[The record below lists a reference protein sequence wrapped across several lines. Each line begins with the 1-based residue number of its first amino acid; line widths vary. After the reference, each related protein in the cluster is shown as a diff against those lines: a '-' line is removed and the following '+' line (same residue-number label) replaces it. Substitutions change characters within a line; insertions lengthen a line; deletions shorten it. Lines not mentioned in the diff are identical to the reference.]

1 MNTKYTLQACE
12 TDQEI
17 AQAIRLRYIA
27 YRNAAAIPEHADA
40 VFRDKYDLLPNASS
54 CIVYEDT
61 APVAS
66 VRACIYSRELNFL
79 QLPAFEA
86 YRQEI
91 EKELDLD
98 KVIVESNRF
107 VIHPDN
113 VDSKYLFKVPFR
125 FIILNVL
132 KFKSDYIL
140 AAVRPKHVPLYRR
153 FLGMEP
159 ISAPR
164 KYPGIN
170 VDMIMMAGVCS
181 ELLPMVMQKEELY
194 RFTDEEVD
202 TYAFSASLPLLEVSY
217 S

>member
-1 MNTKYTLQACE
+1 MNKPYSLHTCDNTRKMAE
-12 TDQEI
+12 
-17 AQAIRLRYIA
+17 AIQLRYLA
-27 YRNAAAIPEHADA
+27 YRNAGAINENPEAA
-40 VFRDKYDLLPNASS
+40 FRDQYDLLPNTSC
-54 CIVYEDT
+54 CIVYKGH

-66 VRACIYSRELNFL
+66 VRACIYSKELDFL

-86 YRQEI
+86 YGPEI
-91 EKELDLD
+91 GKELDLD

-140 AAVRPKHVPLYRR
+140 TAVRPKHVPLYRR
-153 FLGMEP
+153 FLGLEP
-159 ISAPR
+159 ISVPR

-170 VDMIMMAGVCS
+170 VEMIMMAGECHK
-181 ELLPMVMQKEELY
+181 LLPMVMQKEELY
-194 RFTDEEVD
+194 RFTEAEVGN
-202 TYAFSASLPLLEVSY
+202 YLFAASPDLLAASC

>member
-1 MNTKYTLQACE
+1 MNTSYSLHACTNTRKMSE
-12 TDQEI
+12 
-17 AQAIRLRYIA
+17 AIQLRYLA
-27 YRNAAAIPEHADA
+27 YRNAGAINENPEAA
-40 VFRDKYDLLPNASS
+40 FRDKYDLLPNTSC
-54 CIVYEDT
+54 CIVYEGH

-66 VRACIYSRELNFL
+66 VRACIYSKELDFL

-86 YRQEI
+86 YRSEI

-132 KFKSDYIL
+132 KFKSDYVL
-140 AAVRPKHVPLYRR
+140 TAVRPKHVSLYRR
-153 FLGMEP
+153 FFGMEP
-159 ISAPR
+159 ISDAR

-170 VDMIMMAGVCS
+170 VDMIMMAGACS
-181 ELLPMVMQKEELY
+181 ELLSMVMHKEELY
-194 RFTDEEVD
+194 RFTDEEVSN
-202 TYAFSASLPLLEVSY
+202 YEFSASLPLMPASC